1 VNSRVAGAQP
11 VGQSVGQPIGQPAAQ
26 LDVIALAHARSRNF
40 GLHAHEAPDFH
51 PLRHTQL
58 QDVVDRNQSL
68 YSHALP
74 VMETLHAQIVDTQS
88 MVLLTD
94 NDGVILHSLG
104 DSDFVEKARRVALCP
119 GVSWAEADR
128 GTNAIGTALADGR
141 PTVVHGGE
149 HFLHANRILSCS
161 CAPIV
166 DPYGHTIGALD
177 VSGDTRGFHK
187 HTLALVRM
195 SAQII
200 ENHLFANQ
208 FADAVRVRFHAR
220 AEFIGTLFEGLAA
233 FSPDGR
239 FLSANRSALFQFGRP
254 LAALDRQPFDALFGA
269 RFAALVSEAERAPG
283 ECMTLTLPSG
293 VRVIARAECRARP
306 AFVAGAGGLSG
317 PARDP
322 QRDDRYSQDRCASA
336 KPPAGAGRVYPDPHA
351 VTFAT
356 LDTGD
361 ARMADVLRRVEKIG
375 GRDIP
380 LLVLGKTGTGKEWLA
395 RAFHYESPRRA
406 APFVAVN
413 CASLPDT
420 LIEAELFGYE
430 DGAFTGA
437 RKRGNAGKIVQA
449 DGGTLFLDEIG
460 DMPLAQQVRL
470 MRVLQERSV
479 VPLGG
484 TRAIPVDVRIIC
496 ATHRNLREMIDAGAF
511 REDLYYRINGLA
523 VTLPALCERTDLA
536 ALIERMLAEQR
547 REEPRI
553 PSSVSHEV
561 LDLFG
566 RCLWPG
572 NLRQLSNVLRTA
584 GIMAEGA
591 HAISIEHLPE
601 DFLEAHAAALRQELN
616 GQEASFV
623 IDDDAALRAQS
634 TSSSYSATRPP
645 ARMTEWQAAL
655 IEQTLARHGGN
666 ISAASRELGLA
677 RNTVYRYLRMRGAH

>member
-1 VNSRVAGAQP
+1 VPPRSA
-11 VGQSVGQPIGQPAAQ
+11 IGQPAAQ
-26 LDVIALAHARSRNF
+26 LEVIAQAHARSRDF
-40 GLHAHEAPDFH
+40 GLRASEAPDFH
-51 PLRHTQL
+51 PLRQPDL
-58 QDVVDRNQSL
+58 RGLVECNQSL

-94 NDGVILHSLG
+94 SNGVILHSLG
-104 DSDFVEKARRVALCP
+104 DSDFVAKAKRVALCA
-119 GVSWAEADR
+119 GVSWAESDR
-128 GTNAIGTALADGR
+128 GTNAIGTALADAQ

-149 HFLHANRILSCS
+149 HFLQANRILTCS
-161 CAPIV
+161 CAPIA
-166 DPYGHTIGALD
+166 DPFGRTIGTLD

-208 FADAVRVRFHAR
+208 FADALRVRFHAR

-233 FSPDGR
+233 FDAQGR

-254 LAALDRQPFDALFGA
+254 LVALYRQPFDALFGA
-269 RFAALVSEAERAPG
+269 PFAALLRQAARAPG
-283 ECMTLTLPSG
+283 ECMTLTLQSG
-293 VRVIARAECRARP
+293 VRVVARGECPARP
-306 AFVAGAGGLSG
+306 AFSAAAADPQAAEAPQAGAAS
-317 PARDP
+317 P
-322 QRDDRYSQDRCASA
+322 ASA
-336 KPPAGAGRVYPDPHA
+336 TSARKTTPRD
-351 VTFAT
+351 TLSFAQ

-361 ARMADVLRRVEKIG
+361 AKMTAVLRRVEKIC

-395 RAFHYESPRRA
+395 RALHRESPRRA

-437 RKRGNAGKIVQA
+437 RKRGSAGKIVQA

-470 MRVLQERSV
+470 MRVLQDRSV

-484 TRAIPVDVRIIC
+484 TRAIPVDIRIVC
-496 ATHRNLREMIDAGAF
+496 ATHRNLREMIANGTF

-523 VTLPALCERTDLA
+523 VTLPELAARTDLTV
-536 ALIERMLAEQR
+536 LVERMLAAQR
-547 REEPRI
+547 DDGVTQTRI
-553 PSSVSHEV
+553 RAEV
-561 LDLFG
+561 LELFA
-566 RCLWPG
+566 RHRWPG
-572 NLRQLSNVLRTA
+572 NLRQLANVLRSA
-584 GIMAEGA
+584 GIMAEGDD
-591 HAISIEHLPE
+591 AIGVEHLPE
-601 DFLEAHAAALRQELN
+601 DFVDECAPHPRDAVQAAAWPEPN
-616 GQEASFV
+616 EGGSHPHPHPHAHTHAHTHAT
-623 IDDDAALRAQS
+623 AARAK
-634 TSSSYSATRPP
+634 ADP
-645 ARMTEWQAAL
+645 AVRMTEWQAAL

-666 ISAASRELGLA
+666 ISAAARELGLA

>member
-1 VNSRVAGAQP
+1 
-11 VGQSVGQPIGQPAAQ
+11 
-26 LDVIALAHARSRNF
+26 
-40 GLHAHEAPDFH
+40 
-51 PLRHTQL
+51 
-58 QDVVDRNQSL
+58 
-68 YSHALP
+68 
-74 VMETLHAQIVDTQS
+74 
-88 MVLLTD
+88 
-94 NDGVILHSLG
+94 
-104 DSDFVEKARRVALCP
+104 
-119 GVSWAEADR
+119 
-128 GTNAIGTALADGR
+128 
-141 PTVVHGGE
+141 
-149 HFLHANRILSCS
+149 
-161 CAPIV
+161 
-166 DPYGHTIGALD
+166 
-177 VSGDTRGFHK
+177 
-187 HTLALVRM
+187 M

-233 FSPDGR
+233 FAPDGR

-254 LAALDRQPFDALFGA
+254 LAVLDRQPFDALFGTA
-269 RFAALVSEAERAPG
+269 FAALVRHAEHAPG

-293 VRVIARAECRARP
+293 VRVVARAECRARP
-306 AFVAGAGGLSG
+306 VFMATGSSRGTAGK
-317 PARDP
+317 RT
-322 QRDDRYSQDRCASA
+322 ASA
-336 KPPAGAGRVYPDPHA
+336 IDRAAAATARGTLSDEFADQRANPHE
-351 VTFAT
+351 VRFAT

-361 ARMADVLRRVEKIG
+361 AKMADVLRRVEKIC

-437 RKRGNAGKIVQA
+437 RKRGSVGKIVQA
-449 DGGTLFLDEIG
+449 NGGTLFLDEIG
-460 DMPLAQQVRL
+460 DMPLAQQIRL

-484 TRAIPVDVRIIC
+484 ARAIPVDVRIVC
-496 ATHRNLREMIDAGAF
+496 ATHRNLREMIDAGTF

-536 ALIERMLAEQR
+536 ALVDRMLAEQQ
-547 REEPRI
+547 REDDRT
-553 PSSVSHEV
+553 PSLVAPEV
-561 LDLFG
+561 LELFT
-566 RCLWPG
+566 RYRWPG

-584 GIMAEGA
+584 GVMADGA
-591 HAISIEHLPE
+591 DAIRVEHLPE
-601 DFLEAHAAALRQELN
+601 DFLEEHASAQRQLDEKAPVGTDGN
-616 GQEASFV
+616 GT
-623 IDDDAALRAQS
+623 LRA
-634 TSSSYSATRPP
+634 TSASPSRTTPHP
-645 ARMTEWQAAL
+645 LVRMTEWQAAL

-677 RNTVYRYLRMRGAH
+677 RNTVYRYLRLRGAH